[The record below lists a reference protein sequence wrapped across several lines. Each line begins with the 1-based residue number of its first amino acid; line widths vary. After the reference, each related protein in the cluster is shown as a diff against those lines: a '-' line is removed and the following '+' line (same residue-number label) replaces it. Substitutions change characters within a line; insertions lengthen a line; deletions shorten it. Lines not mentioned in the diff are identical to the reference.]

1 MLTYFKIQKFDFLV
15 ALYIFCILTSELM
28 GAKTFPIIT
37 IGTFTLNSSVSIFLF
52 PLIFTINDII
62 AEVFGK
68 ERTKSLIRSGLVII
82 VLLLIYSV
90 LCVALPASTRFAGTE
105 SAYDTVF
112 GVSIRFSIASLI
124 AFISSE
130 FLDVYVFT
138 AMRKK
143 FGAGKLWLRNNVSNF
158 ISQFVDTIV
167 FMVIAFWALDKGLGN
182 NLGFIVGLLLPYWGL
197 KCLMSVIETP
207 LVYAGVKWLK
217 KDQPITDENHVS
229 NGSVA

>member
-1 MLTYFKIQKFDFLV
+1 MLKYFKINKLDFLIAV
-15 ALYIFCILTSELM
+15 YMFCILASELM
-28 GAKTFPIIT
+28 GGKTFPIIT
-37 IGTFTLNSSVSIFLF
+37 IGTYTLNASVAIFLF

-62 AEVFGK
+62 TEVFGK
-68 ERTKSLIRSGLVII
+68 ERTKSIIRGGLVVII
-82 VLLLIYSV
+82 FLILFSI
-90 LCVALPASTRFAGTE
+90 LATALPASTRFAGTE

-158 ISQFVDTIV
+158 ISQFVDTTV
-167 FMVIAFWALDKGLGN
+167 FMVLAFWALDKGLGSN
-182 NLGFIVGLLLPYWGL
+182 VGFIVGLMLPYWGL

-217 KDQPITDENHVS
+217 NENNTSDGIVP
-229 NGSVA
+229 